1 MQPVP
6 TALSG
11 RSTDRPPTLRKH
23 RRLAAAAASLAMLG
37 LAAWSLRAEQLPQAP
52 LTDRPPTVVVVQRV
66 QVARLPK
73 SPLRLPGRFEAV
85 QRSHV
90 GFEVGGVVTA
100 ILADAG
106 ERVVA
111 GQPLAR
117 LDRERAQTALD
128 AATAAEAAAVAQL
141 AELVAGPRTEAIE
154 RARAAVAAA
163 RAQAS
168 LAEATATR
176 TRAAL
181 AAAAVSTQD
190 EDQRRHEATIAA
202 ATLRGAEAQLAE
214 LEAGTRPEQLAAQ
227 RANLER
233 LQAERRRLARDLADT
248 ELRAPFAGRVSS
260 RTIATGQVV
269 VAGTPAFEV
278 VADDGWRIR
287 VGIPARL
294 AGNGAA
300 ILAATATASAAERPV
315 PLAPEAAQLVATVD
329 ARVRTV
335 DLLLPIENGLERR
348 DGELVHVTLPE
359 GFVEGVA
366 VPPSALRGGPRG
378 LFRALVAT
386 PDGRGGHVAQHR
398 DVQVASWLGE
408 RVLVT
413 GGLQPDDLLL
423 VAGADHVLAGMTV
436 QPTEGR

>member
-1 MQPVP
+1 MPPVP

-11 RSTDRPPTLRKH
+11 RSTDRPPTIRKPG
-23 RRLAAAAASLAMLG
+23 RLGAAATSLALLG
-37 LAAWSLRAEQLPQAP
+37 LAAWSLRAEQPPQAP
-52 LTDRPPTVVVVQRV
+52 QTDRPPTVVVVQRV
-66 QVARLPK
+66 QVGRLPK
-73 SPLRLPGRFEAV
+73 SPLRLPGRLEAV

-100 ILADAG
+100 VLADAG

-117 LDRERAQTALD
+117 LDRERAQAALD
-128 AATAAEAAAVAQL
+128 ATAAAEAAATAQL
-141 AELVAGPRTEAIE
+141 AELVAGPREEAVA

-163 RAQAS
+163 RAEAS
-168 LAEATATR
+168 LAEATAAR

-190 EDQRRHEATIAA
+190 EDRSRHAATIAA
-202 ATLRGAEAQLAE
+202 AALRSAQAQLAE
-214 LEAGTRPEQLAAQ
+214 LETGTRPEQLATQ

-248 ELRAPFAGRVSS
+248 ELRAPFSGRVLA
-260 RTIATGQVV
+260 RTIAPGEVV
-269 VAGTPAFEV
+269 AAGTPAFEV
-278 VADDGWRIR
+278 VADAPWRVR

-294 AGNGAA
+294 AANGAEGLA
-300 ILAATATASAAERPV
+300 AAATARTSDRPLDLV
-315 PLAPEAAQLVATVD
+315 PAAAQLVAAVD

-335 DLLLPIENGLERR
+335 DLLLPIQEGPDRR

-359 GFVEGVA
+359 GFVEGIA
-366 VPPSALRGGPRG
+366 VPPAALRAGPRG

-386 PDGRGGHVAQHR
+386 PDGRGGHVARHR
-398 DVQVASWLGE
+398 DVQVTSWLGE

-423 VAGADHVLAGMTV
+423 VAGADHVLAGMAV